1 MNARKLET
9 GSSHSRRRHGEAL
22 KDEVY
27 RQMFRLEARR
37 PGAEIKLAIALLHA
51 WLDSDSGPDMLK
63 SRQWLR
69 QVSPL
74 CVVMIE
80 ATLPGTCTDEQ
91 CAQ

>member
-9 GSSHSRRRHGEAL
+9 GSSHSRRKHGEAL

-51 WLDSDSGPDMLK
+51 WLDSDSRPNMRE

-69 QVSPL
+69 KVSPI
-74 CVVMIE
+74 CVDMIE
-80 ATLPGTCTDEQ
+80 ATQQRSCTDEQ